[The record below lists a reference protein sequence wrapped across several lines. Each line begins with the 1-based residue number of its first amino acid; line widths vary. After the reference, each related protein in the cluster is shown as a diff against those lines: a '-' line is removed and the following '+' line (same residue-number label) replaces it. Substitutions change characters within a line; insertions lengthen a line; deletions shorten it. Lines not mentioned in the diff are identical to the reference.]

1 MNPALNYQLI
11 SFLLQYP
18 DRRWEEGLP
27 DVKLEIEQ
35 ITYEP
40 LKEKLVKFVEAV
52 NNSSSTDWLDRYI
65 ETFDFGRA
73 TNLYVTYLKQGE
85 KRERGM
91 ELLQL
96 KKIYQQAGFTVTDK
110 ELPDYL
116 PAMLEFCAQVPTKQ
130 SNELLANYGG
140 AIWLLREKLHS
151 MNNDYGLLLDALFI
165 QMDVNGV
172 NIDECKQSNALIEK
186 R

>member
-96 KKIYQQAGFTVTDK
+96 KKSINKLA
-110 ELPDYL
+110 LPLLIKNFLTIYL
-116 PAMLEFCAQVPTKQ
+116 PCWSFAHKF
-130 SNELLANYGG
+130 LLNKVMSYLQIMEERFGYYVKSY
-140 AIWLLREKLHS
+140 IL
-151 MNNDYGLLLDALFI
+151 
-165 QMDVNGV
+165 
-172 NIDECKQSNALIEK
+172 
-186 R
+186 